1 MQNAYRV
8 SQFPETCMRNNEYLY
23 LDDLIVKAYMQD
35 DQVYQI

>member
-8 SQFPETCMRNNEYLY
+8 SQFPETCMRNNEYL
-23 LDDLIVKAYMQD
+23 DDLIVKAYMQD